1 MNTTTQPMELSGR
14 CIIVTGAAQGIGKVI
29 SRLCLELGA
38 KVLLADRNESRLET
52 TLAELPADQT
62 AALCGSVTDESFA
75 QACVDA
81 AVSRFGAVH
90 GLVNNAGIIR
100 PALLEK
106 MTADQWKAVL
116 DVNLTGCFY
125 MTQAVGRHLLERCRD
140 SVPEPTGSTGAIV
153 NISSTGGKRG
163 SFGQANYSAAKAGLF
178 GLTMTTALEWAK
190 YGIRCNSV
198 GFGSVVTEM
207 TEVARS
213 DKFLERNLARIPVG
227 RFADPD
233 EVAPLVV
240 FLLSNAAV
248 YITGENMTVSG
259 GLHMQP

>member
-1 MNTTTQPMELSGR
+1 MNATTQPMDLSGR
-14 CIIVTGAAQGIGKVI
+14 CIIVTGAAQGIGKAI
-29 SRLCLELGA
+29 SQLCLQLGA
-38 KVLLADRNESRLET
+38 QVLLADQNENRLSA
-52 TLAELPADQT
+52 TLAELPADQAT
-62 AALCGSVTDESFA
+62 ALCGNVFDESFA

-90 GLVNNAGIIR
+90 GLVNDAGIIR

-106 MTADQWKAVL
+106 MTADQWRAVL

-125 MTQAVGRHLLERCRD
+125 MTRAVGRHMLERSRD
-140 SVPEPTGSTGAIV
+140 SVPEPKGSTGAIV
-153 NISSTGGKRG
+153 NISSVSGKRG
-163 SFGQANYSAAKAGLF
+163 SFGQANYSSAKAGLF

-190 YGIRCNSV
+190 FGIRCNSV
-198 GFGSVVTEM
+198 GFGTVITEM

-213 DKFLERNLARIPVG
+213 EKFVERSLARVPLG
-227 RFADPD
+227 RFAEPD